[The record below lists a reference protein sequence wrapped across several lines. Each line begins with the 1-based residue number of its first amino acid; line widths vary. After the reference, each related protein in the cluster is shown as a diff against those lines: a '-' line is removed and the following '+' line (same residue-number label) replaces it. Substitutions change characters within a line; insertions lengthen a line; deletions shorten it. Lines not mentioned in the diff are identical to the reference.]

1 MADRLR
7 VTELDF
13 DTIKLNLKTF
23 LNQQSQFTDYDFE
36 GSGLN
41 VLLDILA
48 YNTHYNA
55 YYLNMVANESF
66 LDSALLRDSV
76 VSHAKTLGYLPHSM
90 KAPNATI
97 NFLVN
102 APTSTDGTLT
112 IPSGYSFL
120 SNQIDSKV
128 YNFVVLEDTTVTK
141 ANNSYYFEN
150 LNISEGQLITYSFNH
165 NQTTNPKQTFTLP
178 DNDIDTT
185 SIKVGVSPTST
196 TTDIAVYNLVTDI
209 LDVTNDSQVYYLQE
223 TKNGQYQIYFG
234 NNVIGKT
241 LPDGAV
247 VSVTYL
253 VTNGTSANKANN
265 FVGALTLTD
274 SLNETLT
281 NFTVTPVSAASG
293 GAERESVD
301 DIKFGSAAQFATQ
314 NRLITTKD
322 YESYI
327 RKNYP
332 AVDSISVWGGEEE
345 TPRAYGKVFV
355 SLKPKE
361 DYYISET
368 EKKRILT
375 EIIAPKAIVSVE
387 TIIRDPEY
395 LYLLVSNYVQYNKN
409 KTTQNAE
416 GIKNS
421 IKNSILLYNQTF
433 LNKFGATFVLSKL
446 QDSIDGVDLNA
457 ILGSETILRLQKR
470 FEPDLTISASY
481 VINFNSV
488 LHRGTLTN
496 RMTSTE
502 FDVFDRT
509 GTRRTVILEEVPQSY
524 TGVSSVQVTN
534 RGAGF
539 ITNPTVTITGD
550 GVGATATATIVNGGL
565 DTITI
570 TNRGSGYTRAVATLS
585 GGDGGYGASALVI
598 LDARYGN
605 IRTIYFD
612 ALSQRQV
619 VNENVGTIDYNSGTI
634 TLNDLRI
641 LSVVSTDG
649 LIRLTIE
656 SERGIVTSN
665 KSTII
670 TIDPTD
676 TNAITT
682 NLVEIE

>member
-1 MADRLR
+1 MVDRLR

-55 YYLNMVANESF
+55 YYLNMIANESF
-66 LDSALLRDSV
+66 LDTALLRESV
-76 VSHAKTLGYLPHSM
+76 VSHAKTLGYVPYSI
-90 KAPNATI
+90 KSSIATI

-102 APTSTDGTLT
+102 SSTSTPSTLT

-120 SNQIDSKV
+120 SNKIDGKS
-128 YNFVVLEDTTVTK
+128 YNFVVLEDTIVTK
-141 ANNSYYFEN
+141 ANSSFYFEN
-150 LNISEGQLITYSFNH
+150 LNISEGQLITYSFIH
-165 NQTTNPKQTFTLP
+165 NQTTNPKQIFTLP
-178 DNDIDTT
+178 DLNIDTT
-185 SIKVGVSPTST
+185 TIKVGISPSVGNTSVSIYS
-196 TTDIAVYNLVTDI
+196 LVTDI
-209 LDVTNDSQVYYLQE
+209 LDITSTSEVYYLQE
-223 TKNGQYQIYFG
+223 SKGEKYQIYFG
-234 NNVIGKT
+234 NNIVGKS
-241 LPDGAV
+241 LPDGGV

-253 VTNGTSANKANN
+253 LTNGTDANKANN
-265 FVGALTLTD
+265 FIATSTLSD
-274 SLNETLT
+274 SLSESLT
-281 NFTVTPVSAASG
+281 NFSITSVSAAAG
-293 GAERESVD
+293 GSDRETVD
-301 DIKFGSAAQFATQ
+301 SIKFGSSAQFATQ

-322 YESYI
+322 YESYLT
-327 RKNYP
+327 KNYP
-332 AVDSISVWGGEEE
+332 SIDSISVWGGEEE
-345 TPRAYGKVFV
+345 TPRAYGKVYV
-355 SLKPKE
+355 SIKPKE

-368 EKKRILT
+368 EKRRILT

-421 IKNSILLYNQTF
+421 IKNAIILYNQTY

-446 QDSIDGVDLNA
+446 QDSVDGVDLNA

-481 VINFNSV
+481 IINFNSV
-488 LHRGTLTN
+488 LYRGTLTN

-565 DTITI
+565 DSITL

-585 GGDGGYGASALVI
+585 GGDGGYGATAIVI

-605 IRTIYFD
+605 LRTIYFD
-612 ALSQRQV
+612 DLAQRQV
-619 VNENVGTIDYNSGTI
+619 VQEDVGTIDYNLGI
-634 TLNDLRI
+634 VTLNDLRI

-649 LIRLTIE
+649 LIRLTIQ

-670 TIDPTD
+670 TIDSTD
-676 TNAITT
+676 TSSIVT